1 MGMNVGIDI
10 GSTTVKVVVM
20 EGDKILYQIYQRHM
34 SQVRQA
40 TLEALAGAADIL
52 RGQQFGIAISGSA
65 GLGFAEDAGVDFV
78 QEVFA
83 TYQAVQR
90 LEPDTDAVIELG
102 GEDAKIIFLTGGLE
116 ERMNGS
122 CAGGTG
128 AFIDQMASLLNVA
141 PNQLDELARRHTRI
155 YPIASRCGVFAKTDI
170 QPLLNQGARKEDI
183 AASIFQAVV
192 DQTIT
197 GLSQGREVKGKV
209 LFLGGPLFFF
219 RGLQERFRETLHL
232 SPENAV
238 FPEYAQYAVAIGAAY
253 YAQGLEKQ
261 YGYDELVDTL
271 RSAVSSSRTT
281 GYLKPL
287 FESHEEYDA
296 FVQRHQK
303 ATVPQ
308 REIAD
313 YRGDAYLGIDC
324 GSTTTKLILMD
335 DDFEILYQY
344 YSSNQGN
351 PVKIIREQLEQ
362 IYTLCGDRI
371 TIRGAVSTG
380 YGEELI
386 KNAFSLDEGIVE
398 TIAHFKAAR
407 HFNPQVNFILDIGGQ
422 DIKCFR
428 IKDDAIDSIMLN
440 EACSS
445 GCGSFIETFARSM
458 GYTAQEFAQLGLFSK
473 NPVDL
478 GSRCTVFMNSSVK
491 QAQKDGAGVEDI
503 SAGLSISV
511 VKNVLYKVIRAR
523 SADELGE
530 QVMVQ
535 GGTFYNDA
543 VLRSFER
550 ELGHDVI
557 RPNIAG
563 LMGAYGAAIHARDRY
578 KKGNP
583 LRQSSMLPMEKLLNF
598 THDARPLVCN
608 GCTNHCNLTVNTFA
622 DGHKYISGNRCE
634 KPLGI
639 RGRLELPDL
648 YAYKLD
654 KIKSLQNRPNQGG
667 WRGKIGLPLGL
678 NMYENLYFWHEFFT
692 DLGFEVVLS
701 DLSSRKLYSK
711 GQYSVPSDTVCYP
724 AKLMHGHIENL
735 LQKGVD
741 TIFYPCMSY
750 NFNENKGDNHFNC
763 PVVAYYPEL
772 LGANVEK
779 LRGVR
784 YLYPYFDLS
793 DQRLFTKKAC
803 EYFCQEWPGITK
815 KEVQQAVQRAYERYE
830 SEQRD
835 IRREGARAI
844 RFARENGRRIIVL
857 AGRPYHVDP
866 EINHGINQL
875 ITSLG
880 LVVVSED
887 CVSDLVTPV
896 RPNVLNQWT
905 YHARLY
911 NAAKYITE
919 NPDCELVQLVSFGC
933 GIDAITTDE
942 VSAILSEGGRLY
954 TQLKID
960 EINNLG
966 AVKIR
971 LRSLIGAMKERE

>member
-1 MGMNVGIDI
+1 
-10 GSTTVKVVVM
+10 
-20 EGDKILYQIYQRHM
+20 
-34 SQVRQA
+34 
-40 TLEALAGAADIL
+40 
-52 RGQQFGIAISGSA
+52 
-65 GLGFAEDAGVDFV
+65 
-78 QEVFA
+78 
-83 TYQAVQR
+83 
-90 LEPDTDAVIELG
+90 
-102 GEDAKIIFLTGGLE
+102 
-116 ERMNGS
+116 
-122 CAGGTG
+122 
-128 AFIDQMASLLNVA
+128 
-141 PNQLDELARRHTRI
+141 
-155 YPIASRCGVFAKTDI
+155 
-170 QPLLNQGARKEDI
+170 
-183 AASIFQAVV
+183 
-192 DQTIT
+192 
-197 GLSQGREVKGKV
+197 
-209 LFLGGPLFFF
+209 
-219 RGLQERFRETLHL
+219 
-232 SPENAV
+232 
-238 FPEYAQYAVAIGAAY
+238 
-253 YAQGLEKQ
+253 
-261 YGYDELVDTL
+261 
-271 RSAVSSSRTT
+271 
-281 GYLKPL
+281 
-287 FESHEEYDA
+287 
-296 FVQRHQK
+296 
-303 ATVPQ
+303 
-308 REIAD
+308 
-313 YRGDAYLGIDC
+313 
-324 GSTTTKLILMD
+324 
-335 DDFEILYQY
+335 
-344 YSSNQGN
+344 
-351 PVKIIREQLEQ
+351 
-362 IYTLCGDRI
+362 
-371 TIRGAVSTG
+371 
-380 YGEELI
+380 
-386 KNAFSLDEGIVE
+386 
-398 TIAHFKAAR
+398 
-407 HFNPQVNFILDIGGQ
+407 
-422 DIKCFR
+422 
-428 IKDDAIDSIMLN
+428 
-440 EACSS
+440 
-445 GCGSFIETFARSM
+445 
-458 GYTAQEFAQLGLFSK
+458 
-473 NPVDL
+473 
-478 GSRCTVFMNSSVK
+478 
-491 QAQKDGAGVEDI
+491 
-503 SAGLSISV
+503 
-511 VKNVLYKVIRAR
+511 
-523 SADELGE
+523 
-530 QVMVQ
+530 
-535 GGTFYNDA
+535 
-543 VLRSFER
+543 
-550 ELGHDVI
+550 
-557 RPNIAG
+557 
-563 LMGAYGAAIHARDRY
+563 
-578 KKGNP
+578 
-583 LRQSSMLPMEKLLNF
+583 
-598 THDARPLVCN
+598 
-608 GCTNHCNLTVNTFA
+608 
-622 DGHKYISGNRCE
+622 
-634 KPLGI
+634 
-639 RGRLELPDL
+639 
-648 YAYKLD
+648 
-654 KIKSLQNRPNQGG
+654 
-667 WRGKIGLPLGL
+667 
-678 NMYENLYFWHEFFT
+678 MYENLYFWHEFFT

-911 NAAKYITE
+911 NAAKYVTE